1 MIRYILRKLIPAASL
16 CLALSAC
23 SGQNYPA
30 AVDGSAGP
38 EVEWSVRKWKDF
50 IAGAE
55 GRTIEVKSEMTVGG
69 SPEAE
74 TWHIYVSE
82 DPVDGYLTYRLIEP
96 SFQMFHEISIEK
108 HSNNHSP

>member
-1 MIRYILRKLIPAASL
+1 MIRNIPGKLILAAAL
-16 CLALSAC
+16 CVALSAC
-23 SGQNYPA
+23 SGQKYPA

-50 IAGAE
+50 IAG
-55 GRTIEVKSEMTVGG
+55 
-69 SPEAE
+69 AE